1 MPTDDFWFQQMLRS
15 TRASGVP
22 LYVRDPVTLLNI
34 RWLLLAVQLKEAWG
48 DDFYNPKL
56 TVPIFRDTEIVRF
69 TDRFGVTFLAKD
81 KKRRGLARGSR

>member
-1 MPTDDFWFQQMLRS
+1 MPTDDVLLQLRLRS

-22 LYVRDPVTLLNI
+22 LKVRDPVVLLKV
-34 RWLLLAVQLKEAWG
+34 RWLLLAADLGRAFGEHLH
-48 DDFYNPKL
+48 NPLL

-69 TDRFGVTFLAKD
+69 TDRFGVTFLAKE